1 MLFIDIDDLKREKIL
16 DVIVL
21 IQRCA
26 KLVLDIIE
34 ELIQGFFLFVYKT
47 LTQV

>member
-21 IQRCA
+21 VQRCA
-26 KLVLDIIE
+26 KLLLNITE
-34 ELIQGFFLFVYKT
+34 ELIQSFSLLVYKT
-47 LTQV
+47 LPQV